1 MTMDHHE
8 MGKTPV
14 AKRVSFDDIDEDVLE
29 TFIKVKS
36 KYITDGQVQ
45 YPAESRNVNTSSE
58 KHIASIFCYK
68 LCSSNLCNV

>member
-8 MGKTPV
+8 VHKTPV

-36 KYITDGQVQ
+36 KYITDGQVGNW
-45 YPAESRNVNTSSE
+45 E
-58 KHIASIFCYK
+58 YK
-68 LCSSNLCNV
+68 CTT

>member
-1 MTMDHHE
+1 MAMNQRGDE

-36 KYITDGQVQ
+36 KYITDGQVRRIIKNLVLN
-45 YPAESRNVNTSSE
+45 SLT
-58 KHIASIFCYK
+58 FCKY
-68 LCSSNLCNV
+68 

>member
-8 MGKTPV
+8 MSKTPV

-45 YPAESRNVNTSSE
+45 YPVGSRNVKTSSQ
-58 KHIASIFCYK
+58 K
-68 LCSSNLCNV
+68 SSLYLLLQAVFLKSF